1 MTDPYKVLGVSPNAS
16 DDEIKAAYR
25 QLAKKYHPD
34 NYANNPLADLAEEK
48 MREINEA
55 YDMIQSMRV
64 SRGNGGGTSSSAGSN
79 SYNNSYNAG
88 EFGDIRRLINRD
100 PLQARLAGGGHEA
113 FPDRQPHGPQQYG
126 VYLCTQS
133 DDVAAPECPSG
144 RRVPHLHLR
153 RKSRLQLL

>member
-64 SRGNGGGTSSSAGSN
+64 SRGNGGGNSSSA
-79 SYNNSYNAG
+79 
-88 EFGDIRRLINRD
+88 
-100 PLQARLAGGGHEA
+100 
-113 FPDRQPHGPQQYG
+113 
-126 VYLCTQS
+126 
-133 DDVAAPECPSG
+133 
-144 RRVPHLHLR
+144 
-153 RKSRLQLL
+153 RLQQL